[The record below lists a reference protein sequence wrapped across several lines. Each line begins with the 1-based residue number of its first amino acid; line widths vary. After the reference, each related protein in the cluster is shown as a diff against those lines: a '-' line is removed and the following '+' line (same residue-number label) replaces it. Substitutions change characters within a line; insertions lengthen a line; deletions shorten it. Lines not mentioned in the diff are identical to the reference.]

1 MIKLGMIGC
10 GSMAN
15 YHAELLS
22 EMDNVRAVVCCDL
35 VEEKAKSLAERLGC
49 KRCADH
55 RDVYDDV
62 DAVWVCTEPFNRV
75 EIVTAA
81 AAAGKHIFT
90 EKPIALTLA
99 DADTMI
105 AAARAAGVKYMLGY
119 CLRFWQ
125 PYKMM
130 REIFASGELGE
141 LVNCWTRRYMPV
153 DMRPYWYGKQD
164 LSGGVV
170 LDFGSHDLDWLM
182 TIGGPVKTVFGKT
195 FRIRENIEADEHSQ
209 CMLIFAGGGM
219 GASDVTWW
227 SSITES
233 SLGIVGTK
241 GSLLAN
247 REGVLKKLLVGQD
260 EETTIDVDSAMAVDM
275 SGNVGQRDDQGHIHR
290 LHAPDE
296 TIQQHFFRCIEQ
308 DIQPITDAQIGR
320 DVLEVVIAV
329 RRSAELGKS
338 VDL

>member
-1 MIKLGMIGC
+1 MIKLGIIGC
-10 GSMAN
+10 GAMAN
-15 YHAELLS
+15 YHAEAIGRL
-22 EMDNVRAVVCCDL
+22 DNVQVAVCCDL
-35 VEEKAKSLAERLGC
+35 IADKAAALAERFAC
-49 KRCADH
+49 THCTDH

-81 AAAGKHIFT
+81 AAAGKDIFT
-90 EKPIALTLA
+90 EKPIALTLE

-130 REIFASGELGE
+130 TEIFASGELGE
-141 LVNCWTRRYMPV
+141 LVNCWTRRYMPM
-153 DMRPYWYGKQD
+153 DMTPYWYGRQA
-164 LSGGVV
+164 LSGGVT

-182 TIGGPVKTVFGKT
+182 TIGGRVQTVFSKT
-195 FRIRENIEADEHSQ
+195 LRIREGLEADEHSQ
-209 CMLIFAGGGM
+209 CMLVFAGGGM

-227 SSITES
+227 ESIPES

-241 GSLLAN
+241 GSLMVG
-247 REGVLKKLLVGQD
+247 RDGKLTKMLVGG
-260 EETTIDVDSAMAVDM
+260 EETVIEVESAMAVDM
-275 SGNVGQRDDQGHIHR
+275 SGNVGRRDENGEIRR
-290 LHAPDE
+290 LAPHDE
-296 TIQQHFFRCIEQ
+296 TIQEHFFRCIEE

-320 DVLEVVIAV
+320 DVLELVIAV
-329 RRSAELGKS
+329 RRSAELGRS

>member
-1 MIKLGMIGC
+1 MTKLGMIGC

-15 YHAELLS
+15 YHAEAIGQ
-22 EMDNVRAVVCCDL
+22 MANVQVAVCCDL
-35 VEEKAKSLAERLGC
+35 IEEKAVALAERFAC
-49 KRCADH
+49 KHCTDH
-55 RDVYDDV
+55 RQVYDDV

-75 EIVTAA
+75 EIVAAA
-81 AAAGKHIFT
+81 AAAGKDIFT
-90 EKPIALTLA
+90 EKPIALTLE

-130 REIFASGELGE
+130 TETFASGELGE
-141 LVNCWTRRYMPV
+141 LVNCWTRRYMPM
-153 DMRPYWYGKQD
+153 DMTPYWYGRQE
-164 LSGGVV
+164 LSGGVA
-170 LDFGSHDLDWLM
+170 LDFGSHDIDWLM
-182 TIGGPVKTVFGKT
+182 TVGGQVQTVFAKT
-195 FRIRENIEADEHSQ
+195 CRVRDGLEADEHSQ

-227 SSITES
+227 ESIPES

-241 GSLLAN
+241 GSLMVG
-247 REGVLKKLLVGQD
+247 RDGKCTKKLVGG
-260 EETTIDVDSAMAVDM
+260 EETVIEVESAMAVDM
-275 SGNVGQRDDQGHIHR
+275 SGNLGQRDEDGEIRRVAAH
-290 LHAPDE
+290 DE
-296 TIQQHFFRCIEQ
+296 TIQEHFFRCIEE

-329 RRSAELGKS
+329 RRSAELGRS

>member
-15 YHAELLS
+15 YHAES
-22 EMDNVRAVVCCDL
+22 IAKMENVQVVVCCDL
-35 VEEKAKSLAERLGC
+35 LADKAAALADTFGC
-49 KRCADH
+49 KHCTDH
-55 RDVYDDV
+55 NEAYPQV

-75 EIVTAA
+75 EIVCAA

-90 EKPIALTLA
+90 EKPIALNLA

-141 LVNCWTRRYMPV
+141 LVNCWTRRYMPT
-153 DMRPYWYGKQD
+153 DMRPHWYGKQE

-195 FRIRENIEADEHSQ
+195 FRIREGIQADEHSQ
-209 CMLIFAGGGM
+209 CMLVFANGGM
-219 GASDVTWW
+219 AASDVTWW
-227 SSITES
+227 EAVAES
-233 SLGIVGTK
+233 SLGVVGTLGSLIVG
-241 GSLLAN
+241 
-247 REGVLKKLLVGQD
+247 RDGVLVKKLVGQD
-260 EETTIDVDSAMAVDM
+260 EEEIDVASAMDIDM
-275 SGNVGQRDDQGHIHR
+275 SGNLGQRDDDGRIHR
-290 LHAPDE
+290 VMTRDE
-296 TIQQHFFRCIEQ
+296 TIQEHFFRCIDQ
-308 DIQPITDAQIGR
+308 DTQPITDAQIGR
-320 DVLEVVIAV
+320 DVLELVIAV
-329 RRSAELGKS
+329 RQSAELGKS